1 MFADIRRHRSFCLL
15 PTRIHAATLGRT
27 PNFHTPPCVR
37 STRETP
43 WPGLGYLVD
52 LVSTKPPGTPGSG
65 SSIPPFGGP
74 NPRTKR
80 PRSSSRQH
88 TASAPGVRPV
98 LFAPENTWL
107 LMLLVFCKAKDLHPT
122 KTIARK
128 VPVAHVA
135 RSLARSRER
144 PWKRRLLRRA
154 LATHGALRR
163 GTDFPVGFRGERFNV
178 WF

>member
-122 KTIARK
+122 KTTARK

-135 RSLARSRER
+135 RSLARSQQREALEASTSSKSSCDAWR
-144 PWKRRLLRRA
+144 PSPRHR
-154 LATHGALRR
+154 
-163 GTDFPVGFRGERFNV
+163 FPGGISG
-178 WF
+178 